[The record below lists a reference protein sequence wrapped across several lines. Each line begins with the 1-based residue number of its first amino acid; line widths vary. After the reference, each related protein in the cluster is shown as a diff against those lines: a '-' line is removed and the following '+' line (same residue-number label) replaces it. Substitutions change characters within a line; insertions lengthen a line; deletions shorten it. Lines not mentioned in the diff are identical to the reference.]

1 MLHPEIPMLIF
12 FHLCSLFNSMMTKG
26 KNGISYFF
34 FLMHYLLHTSKYVK
48 RIDLWISGIVE
59 HRTSLSLQ
67 ERTSVTLT
75 LLLSFPSYLPQD
87 RGMEAHLCSNLI
99 SYFKWQVDTC
109 VWTVVKCVCA
119 KSAEKISKQTNKRRR
134 ISCYK
139 TKQNK
144 KRATQK
150 NTGKFLEVVVIV
162 SWLNAYI

>member
-1 MLHPEIPMLIF
+1 MASLIF
-12 FHLCSLFNSMMTKG
+12 F
-26 KNGISYFF
+26 FF
-34 FLMHYLLHTSKYVK
+34 KMQYLLYTSKYVK

-139 TKQNK
+139 TKQK
-144 KRATQK
+144 ASHTKEH
-150 NTGKFLEVVVIV
+150 GKVFGGCSNSIMTKCIY
-162 SWLNAYI
+162 LNSSRCIH

>member
-1 MLHPEIPMLIF
+1 MQLYYFYAASWNSYVDIF
-12 FHLCSLFNSMMTKG
+12 SSLFTFQLYDDKG
-26 KNGISYFF
+26 QEWHLLFF
-34 FLMHYLLHTSKYVK
+34 FKKMQYLLYTSKYVK

-119 KSAEKISKQTNKRRR
+119 KSAEKISKQTNKRRQ

-144 KRATQK
+144 TKSEPHKRTRESFWRLQ
-150 NTGKFLEVVVIV
+150 
-162 SWLNAYI
+162 